1 QSLLPHLL
9 QTDPFQNQNFNPN
22 VISGL
27 CIKAV
32 IYFQSEVV
40 ISSFW
45 PCGCRCLFMLSQKWR
60 KNREMTHTHTHTH
73 THTTLIHTHTHTPLS
88 YTPLSLTHTHT
99 FTQDRKS
106 TRLHSSHTYISY
118 DV

>member
-1 QSLLPHLL
+1 QTLLAHLL

-40 ISSFW
+40 FSSFW
-45 PCGCRCLFMLSQKWR
+45 PCGCRCLFMLSQKWKEKQR
-60 KNREMTHTHTHTH
+60 DDTHSLTHTHPHTHTNTHTHTHTH
-73 THTTLIHTHTHTPLS
+73 THTEAHT
-88 YTPLSLTHTHT
+88 LSLTGN
-99 FTQDRKS
+99 KS
-106 TRLHSSHTYISY
+106 TLHQHPWRTGLSPIF
-118 DV
+118 D

>member
-60 KNREMTHTHTHTH
+60 KNREMTHTHTH
-73 THTTLIHTHTHTPLS
+73 HTHTHTD
-88 YTPLSLTHTHT
+88 THTPQTCANKDPRASPSTSRTENAHT
-99 FTQDRKS
+99 PHRHMHT
-106 TRLHSSHTYISY
+106 THAHSL
-118 DV
+118 